1 MWGEFFTMTQWE
13 CSSIQCL
20 CWITVSLKNPL
31 LGNYFPLNKH
41 VFNLPILISI
51 YPKCIKSGSVQLL
64 FSSLHLGC
72 FFYFLSASLSPKIV
86 ESRECGR
93 VESQLA
99 DWIVFCSISDCI
111 KQPRLW
117 TYKEVMDASSF
128 LLDRSE
134 LTSAEGRKGK
144 KRSKRLI
151 YWPGW

>member
-1 MWGEFFTMTQWE
+1 MYQVR
-13 CSSIQCL
+13 QCAA
-20 CWITVSLKNPL
+20 TVFVPASW
-31 LGNYFPLNKH
+31 
-41 VFNLPILISI
+41 V
-51 YPKCIKSGSVQLL
+51 V
-64 FSSLHLGC
+64 

-144 KRSKRLI
+144 KKKQETDLLTRLVKAVERMNATQLPLLLCLSFCFTFPSHDV
-151 YWPGW
+151 WKESAS

>member
-20 CWITVSLKNPL
+20 CWITVSLKTLSWEIIFLSTNMCLTCPYL
-31 LGNYFPLNKH
+31 SP
-41 VFNLPILISI
+41 SI
-51 YPKCIKSGSVQLL
+51 PNVSSPAVCSYCFRPCI
-64 FSSLHLGC
+64 LGC